1 MGEDDLLDKFE
12 TELSFVGSQL
22 TDKFNIEVTKVTSSY
37 IKNGEAIVIVL
48 FNGSDNSFFSIN
60 ENILS

>member
-1 MGEDDLLDKFE
+1 MGEYDLLDRFE

-22 TDKFNIEVTKVTSSY
+22 TDIFNVNVTKVTSSY
-37 IKNGEAIVIVL
+37 IKNGEEIDITL
-48 FNGSDNSFFSIN
+48 FDGGDDVFFSID

>member
-1 MGEDDLLDKFE
+1 MGEDGLLDKFE

-22 TDKFNIEVTKVTSSY
+22 TNKFNIDVTKVTSSY
-37 IKNGEAIVIVL
+37 IKNGEEIDIIL
-48 FNGSDNSFFSIN
+48 FNGGDDAFFSIN

>member
-1 MGEDDLLDKFE
+1 MGEDGLLDRFE

-37 IKNGEAIVIVL
+37 IKNGEEIDIVL
-48 FNGSDNSFFSIN
+48 FDGGDDSFFSIN
-60 ENILS
+60 ENTLS